1 MNHIDINTFMDAC
14 RDFEAAVK
22 LQYQLEDSASCYM
35 FVAGLSK
42 FAPYRDELHVIRT
55 LRNMLA
61 HNNMEID
68 GEEIIHFSPLLLSTL
83 KKITNLI
90 SKPILVKDCMVK
102 NMFSASF
109 DDKVSYLI
117 KNMKEKGI
125 SHIPVFDE
133 NNTLL
138 GVFSQST
145 LFSYSSEEGVHNLS
159 ENDKVSL
166 FAKYLPIDMHDN
178 EAFGF
183 IGCEEDVEKAKSL
196 FKRTKANKKR
206 IVMLFVSKD
215 GLSSQRI
222 LGILTPWDVIE

>member
-22 LQYQLEDSASCYM
+22 LQFKLDDSASCYM
-35 FVAGLSK
+35 YVAGLSK

-102 NMFSASF
+102 NMFSATF

-117 KNMKEKGI
+117 KSMKDKGI

-133 NNTLL
+133 ENKLL

-145 LFSYSSEEGVHNLS
+145 LFSYSSEEGIQNLS
-159 ENDKVSL
+159 ENDKVSM
-166 FAKYLPIDMHDN
+166 FSKYLPIDMHDN
-178 EAFGF
+178 
-183 IGCEEDVEKAKSL
+183 
-196 FKRTKANKKR
+196 
-206 IVMLFVSKD
+206 
-215 GLSSQRI
+215 
-222 LGILTPWDVIE
+222 